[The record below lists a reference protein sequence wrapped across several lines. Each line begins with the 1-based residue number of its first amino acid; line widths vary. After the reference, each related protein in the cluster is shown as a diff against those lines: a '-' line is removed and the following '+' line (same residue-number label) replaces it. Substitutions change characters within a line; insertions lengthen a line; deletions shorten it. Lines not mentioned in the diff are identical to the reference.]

1 MFGTCTWCLRF
12 QPHYDP
18 HLYTTYKQ
26 TQTIDARVTLLI
38 CNNRLITEKKT
49 MAHFHCY
56 SSDDKMVGFIFICK
70 CKCFSY
76 NQMEYCCCFVM
87 TIFFFHWMLICFFQ
101 FDLFYIFMYVCVCLL
116 IYPIYASTYMVC
128 EFFFL
133 SNRIDERG
141 NTIYFLF
148 RFMFM

>member
-128 EFFFL
+128 EFFFP
-133 SNRIDERG
+133 
-141 NTIYFLF
+141 FQ
-148 RFMFM
+148 